1 MSTVSPI
8 RTSEPVDVVVGRR
21 IHTLMWEQR
30 VKNKDLAELL
40 GIEATGVGKK
50 LRAEQRFSIEQLVAV
65 AARLNTTVGYLVGEV
80 STPNPVGPAGIE
92 PTTST
97 VESQRFAPVIDI
109 FAGREAS

>member
-8 RTSEPVDVVVGRR
+8 RTSEPIDVVVGRR

-30 VKNKDLAELL
+30 VKNKDIAELL

-50 LRAEQRFSIEQLVAV
+50 LRAEQRFSIEQLVAI
-65 AARLNTTVGYLVGEV
+65 AAHLRTTVGYLVGET
-80 STPNPVGPAGIE
+80 SAPNPVGPAGIE

-97 VESQRFAPVIDI
+97 V
-109 FAGREAS
+109 

>member
-8 RTSEPVDVVVGRR
+8 RTSEPIDTVVGRR

-50 LRAEQRFSIEQLVAV
+50 LRAEQRFSIEQLVMV
-65 AARLNTTVGYLVGEV
+65 AARLNTTVAYLVGE
-80 STPNPVGPAGIE
+80 SSAPHPVGPAGIE

-97 VESQRFAPVIDI
+97 V
-109 FAGREAS
+109 

>member
-8 RTSEPVDVVVGRR
+8 RNTESIDVAIGRR

-40 GIEATGVGKK
+40 GLEATGIGKK
-50 LRAEQRFSIEQLVAV
+50 LRAEAKFSIEQLVTV
-65 AARLNTTVGYLVGEV
+65 AAHLHTTVAYLVGET
-80 STPNPVGPAGIE
+80 SAPRPVGPAGIE

-97 VESQRFAPVIDI
+97 VESRRFATITDI
-109 FAGREAS
+109 FADRVAS

>member
-8 RTSEPVDVVVGRR
+8 RTSEPIDVVVGRR

-30 VKNKDLAELL
+30 VKNKDIAELL

-50 LRAEQRFSIEQLVAV
+50 LRAEQRFSIEQLVAI
-65 AARLNTTVGYLVGEV
+65 AGHLRTTVAYLVGET
-80 STPNPVGPAGIE
+80 SAPHPVGPAGIE

-97 VESQRFAPVIDI
+97 V
-109 FAGREAS
+109 